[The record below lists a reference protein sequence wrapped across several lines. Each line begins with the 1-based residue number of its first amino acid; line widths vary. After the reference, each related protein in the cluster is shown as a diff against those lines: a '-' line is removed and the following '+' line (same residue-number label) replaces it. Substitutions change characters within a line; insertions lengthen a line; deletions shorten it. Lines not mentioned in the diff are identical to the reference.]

1 MEEEPV
7 RGVVTRPPPEP
18 SGQVSTHGG
27 PPDLSDRIYAIGTQ
41 LEELWR
47 LNQACEKKFE
57 NLLDAINYACQH
69 WLITAAERHRLLR
82 INKLGNDA
90 KHKGFGFGGCAGRAG
105 RAASCS
111 PVFGLRDR
119 GRSHSPPPLF
129 ERVSSGAASS
139 RDPAPGSEHFFN
151 CASSRVNPL
160 VMQTARLRL
169 CLRLR
174 GAPSP

>member
-1 MEEEPV
+1 MK
-7 RGVVTRPPPEP
+7 T
-18 SGQVSTHGG
+18 QV
-27 PPDLSDRIYAIGTQ
+27 Q
-41 LEELWR
+41 ELWR
-47 LNQACEKKFE
+47 LNQAYKTNFD
-57 NLLDAINYACQH
+57 NLYDATKYAYQH
-69 WLITAAERHRLLR
+69 RRITAAERDRLLR
-82 INKLGNDA
+82 INKFGNDA
-90 KHKGFGFGGCAGRAG
+90 KHKGLGFGGSGAGCAG

-111 PVFGLRDR
+111 PVFALRDR

-139 RDPAPGSEHFFN
+139 RDPAPGREHFFN

-169 CLRLR
+169 GLRLR

>member
-1 MEEEPV
+1 MEEEPA

-18 SGQVSTHGG
+18 SGQVSTNGG
-27 PPDLSDRIYAIGTQ
+27 PPDLADRIYAVETQ

-47 LNQACEKKFE
+47 LNQAYKTNFD
-57 NLLDAINYACQH
+57 NLYDATKYAYQH
-69 WLITAAERHRLLR
+69 RRITAAERDRLLR
-82 INKLGNDA
+82 INKFGNDA
-90 KHKGFGFGGCAGRAG
+90 KHKGLGFGGCGAGCAG

-139 RDPAPGSEHFFN
+139 RDPAPGSEHF
-151 CASSRVNPL
+151 
-160 VMQTARLRL
+160 
-169 CLRLR
+169 
-174 GAPSP
+174 